1 MRSDSFETIARSPMT
16 DSEESWLGHVR
27 SCRVSYKDLY
37 VSLAH
42 MGVHGLGT
50 TLRAWTVVP
59 LYADCLRVVN
69 SQRTEVPPS
78 KLHSKCNF
86 IGMAAGGHAGSCYGS
101 FHALSHG

>member
-1 MRSDSFETIARSPMT
+1 MT

-50 TLRAWTVVP
+50 TLRVHNGDP
-59 LYADCLRVVN
+59 SEN
-69 SQRTEVPPS
+69 SGAAVYQRT
-78 KLHSKCNF
+78 
-86 IGMAAGGHAGSCYGS
+86 
-101 FHALSHG
+101 